1 MFNQIT
7 LLDYKRPM
15 RERLESR
22 KYCGPYQWH
31 PTQPGKGRCFY
42 QASKGLWMD
51 ERGSSF
57 ALRIEEANDHLP
69 GRRHPSGYYADNF
82 QDTTLTPIVARLPH
96 GRGFLAGWTMG
107 RGMVACV
114 DADIYADIRDAA
126 LAAHSMA
133 EHAAECERE
142 HQEKAFL
149 AGQEEDED

>member
-7 LLDYKRPM
+7 LLDYKRPL

-22 KYCGPYQWH
+22 KYCGPYQWR

-51 ERGSSF
+51 QRGSSF
-57 ALRIEEANDHLP
+57 DLRIEEANDHLP
-69 GRRHPSGYYADNF
+69 SYHRQPIGYYADNF

-107 RGMVACV
+107 RGMLACV
-114 DADIYADIRDAA
+114 DADIYDDIRDAA
-126 LAAHSMA
+126 WAAHSIA
-133 EHAAECERE
+133 ACAAERERDR
-142 HQEKAFL
+142 
-149 AGQEEDED
+149 EEDED